1 MAGKNYGG
9 EKMLFQ
15 VLETAKHG
23 FKSSGVE
30 LNYWLVLYSRYQAW
44 KQGQKNA
51 AFYRKDLWKV
61 TYGRKFSGFFLNSG
75 FWKVSLKMLN

>member
-1 MAGKNYGG
+1 MDKQTSEKRTVVVNGGKKLWREIIMAR
-9 EKMLFQ
+9 KMLFQ

-61 TYGRKFSGFFLNSG
+61 THG
-75 FWKVSLKMLN
+75 

>member
-1 MAGKNYGG
+1 MDKQTSEKGTVVVNGGKKLWR

-30 LNYWLVLYSRYQAW
+30 LNYWLVLFSRYQAL

-61 TYGRKFSGFFLNSG
+61 THG
-75 FWKVSLKMLN
+75 